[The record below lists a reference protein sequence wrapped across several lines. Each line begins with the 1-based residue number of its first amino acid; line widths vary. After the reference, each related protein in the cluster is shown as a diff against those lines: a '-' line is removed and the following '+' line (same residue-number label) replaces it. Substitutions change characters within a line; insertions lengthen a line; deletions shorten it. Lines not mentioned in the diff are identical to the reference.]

1 MTLSL
6 MNLKKMYF
14 CYVTYFNKYVSTVCV
29 ILGLAPVLLG
39 QNAVEKTKKYINLFT
54 EYEYEDTLKARTY
67 SDSAVFFAE
76 LSGDPEMMGKA
87 YQYKGWYFQ
96 NTTQFLRARKCFY
109 RSLESFRKTT
119 NRQFIAD
126 AYGNLGNSFLD
137 TYEYTESLDCQMK
150 SLKVNEE
157 ILASAVQGKK
167 RETALTGK
175 TYALHNIGA
184 IYNEVG
190 LYKKAIEFYR
200 MSLASEVL
208 AKNKEGEAISCSSLG
223 QIYKAMEIRDSAV
236 YYFKRGISIFEKE
249 VSNSYELA
257 EIYLE
262 YSTLKNAN
270 LSKEESRAMLN
281 KALEMYRNISD
292 KDGEM
297 DALIALGENYFDDL
311 SKDSLRTIV
320 ADCDVLINRYD
331 LLTKKE
337 RFLQLKA
344 RYLSRIGKH
353 SEANRVLNDYI
364 AFLNLREEE
373 KKGRDLII
381 SDVKYEMQEKLI
393 NDSLQLS
400 KAYDIERAIDQ
411 EKISQQAR
419 LITLGVIGGVGL
431 LALLVVL
438 VRSNRRRQ
446 RMNEVLSEKNQL
458 IQQQKEMADIR
469 NREISDSIKYA
480 TRLQS
485 AILPKHE
492 EFEACFEDSFVL
504 YRPKDLVSGDFY
516 WLETIG
522 DLVFLA
528 VGDCTGHGVPG
539 AMVSVVCNNA
549 LNRSIHEFEL
559 RLPDEI
565 MNKTRELVIETF
577 AKSEDY
583 VDDGMDIALCVINR
597 GKRTIQFTG
606 ANNPLWI
613 VKEKLDKTID
623 SRRVTEGSN
632 ALLFEISGDKQPV
645 GKYPKM
651 DNFTRHEIRYSE
663 GDRIYLC
670 SDGFADQFGGMDG
683 KKFRSSA
690 MKNIVLEIHSNE
702 MGEQFSRLLNEFDSW
717 KGEQDQVDDV
727 CLVGIKL

>member
-1 MTLSL
+1 M
-6 MNLKKMYF
+6 
-14 CYVTYFNKYVSTVCV
+14 TYFKKYLSTIVA
-29 ILGLAPVLLG
+29 LFAFLPFFSA
-39 QNAVEKTKKYINLFT
+39 QNAVQKTKNYIDLFT
-54 EYEYEDTLKARTY
+54 RYEYDDTLKARTY

-76 LSGDPEMMGKA
+76 LSGNSEMMGKA
-87 YQYKGWYFQ
+87 YQYKGWYYQ
-96 NTTQFLRARKCFY
+96 NTTQFLKARTYFY
-109 RSLESFRKTT
+109 RSLEAFQRTK

-157 ILASAVQGKK
+157 ILASAVRGKK
-167 RETALTGK
+167 RETALIGK

-190 LYKKAIEFYR
+190 LYKKAIEYYR
-200 MSLASEVL
+200 MSLANEVL

-223 QIYKAMEIRDSAV
+223 QIYKAMEVQDSAI
-236 YYFKRGISIFEKE
+236 YYFKRGIALFERE

-257 EIYLE
+257 EVYLE
-262 YSTLKNAN
+262 YSTLKNTD
-270 LSKEESRAMLN
+270 LSKDESKKMLN
-281 KALEMYRNISD
+281 KALLMYRKMSD

-297 DALIALGENYFDDL
+297 DALIALGENYFNDL
-311 SKDSLRTIV
+311 TSDSLGRIV
-320 ADCDVLINRYD
+320 RDCDQLISRYD

-337 RFLQLKA
+337 RYLQLKA
-344 RYLSRIGKH
+344 RYLSRIGRH

-364 AFLNLREEE
+364 TFLNLREEE

-400 KAYDIERAIDQ
+400 KAYDIKRAIDQ
-411 EKISQQAR
+411 EKISQQGR
-419 LITLGVIGGVGL
+419 LISLGVIGGVGL

-458 IQQQKEMADIR
+458 IQQQKELADVR

-485 AILPKHE
+485 AILPKLE
-492 EFEACFEDSFVL
+492 DFDACFQDSFVL

-577 AKSEDY
+577 AKSEEY
-583 VDDGMDIALCVINR
+583 VDDGMDIALCVIHR
-597 GKRTIQFTG
+597 EKQTIQFTG

-613 VKEKLDKTID
+613 VKETPDDAID
-623 SRRVTEGSN
+623 SRRVTTGNN
-632 ALLFEISGDKQPV
+632 ALLYEISGDKQPV

-651 DNFTRHEIRYSE
+651 ETFTRHEVSYLE

-670 SDGFADQFGGMDG
+670 SDGFADQFGGDEG

-690 MKNIVLEIHSNE
+690 MKNLVLEIYSSE
-702 MGEQFSRLLNEFDSW
+702 MEQQFSRLLDEFNTW
-717 KGEQDQVDDV
+717 KGEQEQVDDV